1 MIVESIKMFLGE
13 ELALQVETALQGKG
27 KEGKDVDLVVGN
39 DGSYVPA
46 EKFDAVTKGKASA
59 EAALK
64 AAAEALRAI
73 GGSGDP
79 SKIATD
85 VIVAQGKLDEL
96 ARNYQSE
103 LASIQRTAAIRMALA
118 GKVHDTEDLINLI
131 DMDKIELDEAGNVK
145 QDLEEI
151 IAPIRVAKPYL
162 FIDQQPLNG
171 LQGAVQL
178 QGGSAQEIQIHG
190 EQAGQLQSNP
200 AMLNQDQLLNLTLPA
215 IHGARPADPG
225 ITPNSQAANLT
236 AVRAAMGLPTL

>member
-1 MIVESIKMFLGE
+1 MIVESIRMLLGE

-46 EKFDAVTKGKASA
+46 EKYDAATKGKASA

-64 AAAEALRAI
+64 AAADALKAI

-131 DMDKIELDEAGNVK
+131 DMDKIELDEVGNVK

-151 IAPIRVAKPYL
+151 IGPIRVAKPYL
-162 FIDQQPLNG
+162 FIDQRPLNG
-171 LQGAVQL
+171 QQMSVQT
-178 QGGSAQEIQIHG
+178 QDGTAPIIHA

-225 ITPNSQAANLT
+225 IAPNSQAANLT

>member
-1 MIVESIKMFLGE
+1 MIVESIRMLLGE

-64 AAAEALRAI
+64 AAADALKAI

-162 FIDQQPLNG
+162 FIDQHPLNG
-171 LQGAVQL
+171 QQMSVQM
-178 QGGSAQEIQIHG
+178 QDGTASIIQV

-200 AMLNQDQLLNLTLPA
+200 AMLNQDQILNLTLPA

-225 ITPNSQAANLT
+225 IVPNSQAANLS
-236 AVRAAMGLPTL
+236 AVRAAMGLSTL

>member
-1 MIVESIKMFLGE
+1 MIVESIKMLLGE
-13 ELALQVETALQGKG
+13 ELVLQVETALQGKG

-39 DGSYVPA
+39 DGSFVPA
-46 EKFDAVTKGKASA
+46 EKYDAATKGKASA

-64 AAAEALRAI
+64 AAADALKAI

-162 FIDQQPLNG
+162 FINQNPLNG
-171 LQGAVQL
+171 QQVSMQMQDGTAP
-178 QGGSAQEIQIHG
+178 IIHA
-190 EQAGQLQSNP
+190 EQLQSNP

-225 ITPNSQAANLT
+225 IAPNSQAANLT
-236 AVRAAMGLPTL
+236 AVRAAMGLPNL